1 MDPFLGQVQAF
12 GFGFVPRGWAIC
24 QGQLL
29 NISTNSALFALLG
42 TTFGGNGST
51 NFGVPDL
58 QGRTIVGVGTSTS
71 GLGTVTWGQK
81 AGNETLGLTTA
92 NTPAHNHIIVNGNGS
107 PGTVLVSTTVQTVNN
122 EYESAESN
130 NGANVLGTSG
140 NMPSIY
146 RESPSGNDYLG
157 GVASSFTGS
166 TAMAGG
172 SVPANI
178 RNPYVGLVYGIA
190 TTGIFPSRG

>member
-12 GFGFVPRGWAIC
+12 GFGFVPRGWAVC

-29 NISTNSALFALLG
+29 NISTNSALYALLG

-58 QGRTIVGVGTSTS
+58 QGRTIVGVGNGA
-71 GLGTVTWGQK
+71 GLGTVAWGQK
-81 AGNETLGLTTA
+81 AGNEAITLTAA
-92 NTPAHNHIIVNGNGS
+92 NTPPHNHLIVNGNGS
-107 PGTVLVSTTVQTVNN
+107 PGTVQVSTTVQTVNN

-130 NGANVLGTSG
+130 NGGNVLGTSG

-157 GVASSFTGS
+157 GAVSTFAGS
-166 TAMAGG
+166 TAGAGG
-172 SVPANI
+172 SIPANI

-190 TTGIFPSRG
+190 TTGLWPTRD